1 VAGRVREAGRTVG
14 RGVART
20 VGQVVV
26 SRISAD
32 VPPRLD
38 RYLLDT
44 EMVVV
49 AVRRHPAQVIEPVLT
64 TVAALAFVLWAT
76 SSLSPDVRVVPD
88 VLWVGW
94 LLVLG
99 RALWRLMEW
108 SQDWFVATDTR
119 LLLTYGIL
127 TRKVAMMPLRKVTDM
142 SYNRSPLGRLL
153 GYGEF
158 VLESAGQDQAMRV
171 VSWLPNPDELY
182 KLICAEIFGR
192 SPVRRAAA
200 GVQQVA
206 LDDDD
211 LEPFGTATDD
221 DTEPGPEDVEDE
233 VLDATERQRRAAQ
246 DRNATIDIYDD

>member
-1 VAGRVREAGRTVG
+1 VAAGRFLAAGRTVG
-14 RGVART
+14 GAVR
-20 VGQVVV
+20 QVVV
-26 SRISAD
+26 RRISAD

-38 RYLLDT
+38 RYLLET

-49 AVRRHPAQVIEPVLT
+49 AVRRHPAQVLEPVLT
-64 TVAALAFVLWAT
+64 TVAALALVLWAT

-99 RALWRLMEW
+99 RALWQLAEW

-171 VSWLPNPDELY
+171 VSWVPNPDELY
-182 KLICAEIFGR
+182 RLICAEIFGKA
-192 SPVRRAAA
+192 PVRRAAA
-200 GVQQVA
+200 GVVQEVVV
-206 LDDDD
+206 DDDD
-211 LEPFGTATDD
+211 LDRPD
-221 DTEPGPEDVEDE
+221 
-233 VLDATERQRRAAQ
+233 RASAR
-246 DRNATIDIYDD
+246 DRNATVDLFED